1 MTLYHLFSTA
11 LLSTC
16 LLVSTHG
23 GPPKAEE
30 LIPPAQADLHFRVGG
45 EDETSLLAALGAVA
59 EASGTHFQMDSV
71 TARGLRETAVGF
83 DRDLTVPAEEAWAVI
98 EQALLQAGYAVSL
111 VNRGAT
117 TVLAVRSVERRK
129 ALGMTYTRISVDEL
143 ELAKMHPAVLF
154 EVNVPLLA
162 LDSRTLSNHLRGL
175 RAEDRFTR
183 SSSLGG
189 RALLIRGV
197 GSEVFSLA
205 SFCIE
210 SDDGAVRRVAEEQ
223 RKLTADSNVEGAR

>member
-98 EQALLQAGYAVSL
+98 EQALL
-111 VNRGAT
+111 
-117 TVLAVRSVERRK
+117 
-129 ALGMTYTRISVDEL
+129 
-143 ELAKMHPAVLF
+143 
-154 EVNVPLLA
+154 
-162 LDSRTLSNHLRGL
+162 
-175 RAEDRFTR
+175 RAEDHFTR

-189 RALLIRGV
+189 RDLLIRGV
-197 GSEVFSLA
+197 GGEVFSLV

-210 SDDGAVRRVAEEQ
+210 SDERAMRRLAEEQ
-223 RKLTADSNVEGAR
+223 RKLTADSNAEGAR